1 MWTCE
6 HLGVHNPDQA
16 KVCTGC
22 QQPRVKEDPK
32 PPVRLPIRAIVLGLA
47 ALILLAAGAWLLLH
61 RSAPLPPSSG
71 SGTSPVSA
79 PIVTPASSPSPSP
92 APSPVSGNPELES
105 WTDVVALCCGDN
117 FIAAL
122 GADGTVR
129 TLLDEERL
137 YSEVL
142 DASQWQ
148 GIRKLAGGGSFLMGL
163 RQDGTV
169 VYTGEIYD
177 WATELDSWRNIVDI
191 STSGVHALGV
201 RSDGRVE
208 YAGNPEP
215 GQVDPSQGW
224 TGICR
229 VKAVVCAAGTA
240 SLGFR
245 EDGTLANNDRRCL
258 DASSSGWLNVAI
270 RPDRSVFFWGT
281 DAYALQP
288 DLLMWRG
295 IRQVCP
301 GDTKA
306 IGLQTDGR
314 VVLAGV
320 CPEFTEALTW
330 TDIDRLILLEHFYY
344 DGDMHSMLVGI
355 RKDGSAVSTGTAR
368 ADTSSWSQ
376 ITDVGRYQG
385 CLVGLRR
392 DGTVVTAG
400 LSPREVSS
408 WQEPDALPPL
418 NSGWLTFFS
427 GRDVFIP
434 AGFSGDPI
442 RELNTGFGRGYL
454 FRNEKA
460 GMSLSLTEAA
470 LSSLP
475 EVEVRYGEGYQP
487 EYYVLV
493 DGVKTDYLD
502 VIYDSLRA
510 DPQTREHMENV
521 VRKTGLLSWDS
532 QTRDQGCH
540 TEYRVLDGVV
550 YTLQLYWPLDQAD
563 SCGSVIRQILDSFL
577 AA

>member
-6 HLGVHNPDQA
+6 HCGVHNPDQA
-16 KVCTGC
+16 TVCTGC

-47 ALILLAAGAWLLLH
+47 ALVLLAAGAWLLLH
-61 RSAPLPPSSG
+61 PIVPAPPPSG
-71 SGTSPVSA
+71 IG
-79 PIVTPASSPSPSP
+79 
-92 APSPVSGNPELES
+92 PSPVLAPTVDPEAALPPGLVSGDPELES
-105 WTDVVALCCGDN
+105 WTDVAALCCGGD

-122 GADGTVR
+122 GTDGTVR
-129 TLLDEERL
+129 SLRDEEHA
-137 YSEVL
+137 SGTL
-142 DASQWQ
+142 DTSQWQ

-169 VYTGEIYD
+169 VYTGEIND

-208 YAGNPEP
+208 FAGIP
-215 GQVDPSQGW
+215 GPTPVHPSQSW
-224 TGICR
+224 TGVRR
-229 VKAVVCAAGTA
+229 VEAVVCADGTA

-245 EDGTLANNDRRCL
+245 EDGTLANNGRRCL

-270 RPDRSVFFWGT
+270 RPDRSVYFWGT
-281 DAYALQP
+281 DAYTLQP

-314 VVLAGV
+314 VVLAGA

-330 TDIDRLILLEHFYY
+330 TDIDRLILLEHFFY
-344 DGDMHSMLVGI
+344 DKDMHSVLVGI
-355 RKDGSAVSTGTAR
+355 RRDGSVVNTGTVR
-368 ADTSSWSQ
+368 ADTGSWTQ
-376 ITDVGRYQG
+376 ITDVGRYRG
-385 CLVGLRR
+385 CLVGLRE
-392 DGTVVTAG
+392 DGSLVTAG
-400 LSPREVSS
+400 LSPRDVSP
-408 WQEPDALPPL
+408 WQEPETLPPL
-418 NSGWLTFFS
+418 NSGWLTFFN
-427 GRDVFIP
+427 GGDVFIP
-434 AGFSGDPI
+434 TGFSGDPI
-442 RELNTGFGRGYL
+442 RELPEGYGRSYF
-454 FRNEKA
+454 FRNERA

-475 EVEVRYGEGYQP
+475 GVEARYDKDYRP
-487 EYYVLV
+487 EYFVLV

-502 VIYDSLRA
+502 VIYDSLRD